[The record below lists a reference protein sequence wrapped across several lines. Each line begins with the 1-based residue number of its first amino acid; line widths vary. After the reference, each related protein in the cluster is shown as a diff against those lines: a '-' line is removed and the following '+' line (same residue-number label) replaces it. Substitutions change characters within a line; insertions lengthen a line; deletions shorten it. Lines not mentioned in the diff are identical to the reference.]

1 LRAPVSSDFQ
11 VQADGISLALW
22 LGSPVGPLAS
32 VAGLSQLTFAEIPG
46 SGISGSEGGG
56 RKAEGK
62 RIGAWT
68 ARKSFGP
75 HGGYVL

>member
-1 LRAPVSSDFQ
+1 

-32 VAGLSQLTFAEIPG
+32 AAGLSQLTFAEIPG

-62 RIGAWT
+62 RIGA
-68 ARKSFGP
+68 
-75 HGGYVL
+75 